1 MSKNVARKRPTI
13 FAFHVNIPA
22 VFTDP
27 IAFLNTSLTAM
38 EHVMGQYKVKEIHF
52 MRLQATT
59 AVRIRTE
66 DQLYMSKRRSLVD
79 QLFAGATQTM
89 GGATY
94 ELCEE
99 TSEKVKTLFRERER
113 VDPKSV
119 YTFQV

>member
-22 VFTDP
+22 VPDP
-27 IAFLNTSLTAM
+27 ISFLNISLTAM
-38 EHVMGQYKVKEIHF
+38 EHVMGQFKVKEIHF
-52 MRLQATT
+52 IRLEATT

-66 DQLYMSKRRSLVD
+66 DQLYMSKRRNLVD
-79 QLFAGATQTM
+79 QLFAAVTQTM

-119 YTFQV
+119 HTFQV

>member
-1 MSKNVARKRPTI
+1 M

-22 VFTDP
+22 KFCDP
-27 IAFLNTSLTAM
+27 IAFLNVSLTQM

-52 MRLQATT
+52 IRLEETT

-66 DQLYMSKRRSLVD
+66 DQLYMSKRRNLVD
-79 QLFAGATQTM
+79 QLFAEATKTM

-99 TSEKVKTLFRERER
+99 TSEKVKALFRERER
-113 VDPKSV
+113 INPVSV
-119 YTFQV
+119 HTFQV